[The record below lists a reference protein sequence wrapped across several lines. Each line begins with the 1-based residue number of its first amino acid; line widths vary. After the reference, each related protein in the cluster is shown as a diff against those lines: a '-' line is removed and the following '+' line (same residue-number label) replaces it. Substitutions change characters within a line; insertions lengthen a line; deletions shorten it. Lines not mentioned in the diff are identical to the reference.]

1 MKNNMYQWAKEL
13 FPINRSITGDGVR
26 KTLRYIKNEI
36 PKIKIKSVKSGSK
49 CFDWKVPLEWKVN
62 RAHISDLNNNI
73 LVDFK
78 KNNLHLLGYSQ
89 PINKIVS
96 FKSKLSFR

>member
-49 CFDWKVPLEWKVN
+49 CFDWKVPLEWKVD
-62 RAHISDLNNNI
+62 RAYIQI
-73 LVDFK
+73 K
-78 KNNLHLLGYSQ
+78 
-89 PINKIVS
+89 
-96 FKSKLSFR
+96 